1 MPDNGFNID
10 NGDYEEESKPFTFDD
25 AVSFTMYLEVL
36 LIFSA
41 IAIFLFYLYMIS

>member
-1 MPDNGFNID
+1 MSDSGFNID
-10 NGDYEEESKPFTFDD
+10 NDDYEEESAPFTFDD

-36 LIFSA
+36 LIFSS